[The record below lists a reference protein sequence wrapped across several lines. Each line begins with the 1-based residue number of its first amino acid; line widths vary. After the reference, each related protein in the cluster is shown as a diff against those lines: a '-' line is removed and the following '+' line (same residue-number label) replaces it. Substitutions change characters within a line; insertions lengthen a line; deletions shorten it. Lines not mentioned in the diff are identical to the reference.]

1 MTFEELRDSLVS
13 NGCPAEL
20 AGQVAAAQLAKI
32 QAELAIAQEAARK
45 SAEEAA
51 GIVDWCGLRVQKLG
65 SNGRPTGYTIAAENG
80 IAAEPPK
87 VGTDQDGA
95 GTFFPGYLWV
105 ARKKETLQNIPQSV
119 CNTLHNLL
127 QTSEGIE
134 VLKQATAFAS
144 NQGLA
149 DYAAKRRELIDAG
162 TIADWNRGKKKAAA
176 KK

>member
-1 MTFEELRDSLVS
+1 MTFEELRDSFIADGLT
-13 NGCPAEL
+13 PDL
-20 AGQVAAAQLAKI
+20 AAQIAAKQLGRL
-32 QAELAIAQEAARK
+32 QAELSAVQEAARK
-45 SAEEAA
+45 QAEELA

-87 VGTDQDGA
+87 LGTDQDGA
-95 GTFFPGYLWV
+95 GTFFPGYLWI

-119 CNTLHNLL
+119 CNTIYNLL
-127 QTSEGIE
+127 QTPEGVE

-162 TIADWNRGKKKAAA
+162 TIADWNRGKKKTTV